1 MDQMST
7 IKAILDENIKDMQ
20 TKNVEDKRGETSMPK
35 APENSGTP
43 EEFKKA
49 PGYDSVKKAGNATSQ
64 ATPPHK
70 DSKAKSSTSSSNK
83 LTGPSAGGADV
94 TAEES
99 DKEEGGK
106 ESFADRMRKLRDKKK
121 GGKKADKKDAEP
133 DNDSDDSEDDSDDSD
148 DKAKKKNP
156 FAKKGMDE
164 HFAALFGEDGT
175 LTEDFKDRAKTV
187 FEAALADREAS
198 LREEVQAELDE
209 QFDNELDGIRAELA
223 EQLDSYLDYVTE
235 QWMEDNHLQVENGVR
250 TEIAESLLEAM
261 RGVFLQH
268 NITVPE
274 SKVDVVQELASK
286 VDELEAR
293 LNEEIA
299 ANVEL
304 SEMVEDFRKNEIIAE
319 LGEGLAATQFDR
331 FATLCENVS
340 FDSDEDYTK
349 KIKVIKESYFGTG
362 KTTKK
367 PTSAQPDSGKK
378 VIAESVNDE
387 PDGSTEEVVV
397 ESSNSA
403 AMEAYVNSL
412 SQLSKK

>member
-7 IKAILDENIKDMQ
+7 IKAILNENIKDMQ

-49 PGYDSVKKAGNATSQ
+49 PGYDAVKKAGNATSK
-64 ATPPHK
+64 ATPPGE
-70 DSKAKSSTSSSNK
+70 DPKAKSSTSSSHK
-83 LTGPSAGGADV
+83 LTGPASGGADV

-106 ESFADRMRKLRDKKK
+106 ESFADRMKKLRDKKK
-121 GGKKADKKDAEP
+121 GGKKDDSKDSEP
-133 DNDSDDSEDDSDDSD
+133 DNDSDDSDEDDSDE
-148 DKAKKKNP
+148 KPAKKKNP
-156 FAKKGMDE
+156 FAKKDMEE
-164 HFAALFGEDGT
+164 HFNALFGEDGT
-175 LTEDFKDRAKTV
+175 LTEDFKARAKSV
-187 FEAALADREAS
+187 FEAALADREVS
-198 LREEVQAELDE
+198 LREELQAELDE
-209 QFDNELDGIRAELA
+209 QFDNEIDNVRAELV

-235 QWMEDNHLQVENGVR
+235 QWMEENHLQVENGVR

-268 NITVPE
+268 NISVPE
-274 SKVDVVQELASK
+274 SKIDVVQELASK
-286 VDELEAR
+286 VDELESR

-304 SEMVEDFRKNEIIAE
+304 SEMVEDFRKSEIVAE

-340 FDSDEDYTK
+340 FDSEEDYTS
-349 KIKVIKESYFGTG
+349 KIKAIKESYFGAT
-362 KTTKK
+362 KSTKK
-367 PTSAQPDSGKK
+367 PGAQPDSGKK
-378 VIAESVNDE
+378 VIAEQVIVNDE
-387 PDGSTEEVVV
+387 PDGSTDEVVSEPETTV
-397 ESSNSA
+397 Q
-403 AMEAYVNSL
+403 MEAYVQSL
-412 SQLSKK
+412 SKFSKK

>member
-49 PGYDSVKKAGNATSQ
+49 PGYDAVKKAGNATSQ

-99 DKEEGGK
+99 DKEDGGK

-121 GGKKADKKDAEP
+121 GGKKDDKKDAEP
-133 DNDSDDSEDDSDDSD
+133 DNDSDDSEDGDDSD

-164 HFAALFGEDGT
+164 HFDALFGEDGT
-175 LTEDFKDRAKTV
+175 LTEDFKNRAKTV
-187 FEAALADREAS
+187 FEAALADREAA

-331 FATLCENVS
+331 FATLCENVA

-349 KIKVIKESYFGTG
+349 KIKVIKESYFGAN
-362 KTTKK
+362 KSTKK
-367 PTSAQPDSGKK
+367 PAGAQPDSSVK

-397 ESSNSA
+397 EPEQNSF
-403 AMEAYVNSL
+403 MEAYVQSL
-412 SQLSKK
+412 SKFGKK